1 MSDKGDKC
9 EATVVVV
16 GGGFAG
22 SGCAKALAKKGV
34 HVTLIDQHNYHQ
46 FQPLLYQVATAQ
58 LSSSDIARPLRGMF
72 RKDKSVDVK
81 MAEVTAV
88 DPAAKVVTCADGSTF
103 KGDYLVLAMGSRP
116 NFFHTPGAEEFAFPL
131 YSLDDAERLRS
142 RVFGMF
148 EDVDVHPDHLDR
160 GALNFVIVG
169 AGATGVETAGALAD
183 LINEIMP
190 SRYHDLA
197 VNAARI
203 YVLDPAPVVLG
214 PFSKKAHD
222 YASKVLTNEGVQL
235 KLGLSA
241 SEIHADKVVLSDG
254 SQIPTR
260 VVVWAGG
267 IQAAA
272 LAADIGLPQG
282 RGGRLTVKPDL
293 TVDGFP
299 GVYAIGDV
307 AAALAPDGKA
317 FPQLGSVALQ
327 AGEWAAKNILA
338 DIDGEARTGFHYHDK
353 GIMAM
358 IGRNKAIAEMGE
370 HHHEL
375 HGSIAFAAWLGVHA
389 WLLTGTR
396 QRIDAFMSWGWDY
409 FSGSRGP
416 SVIDE
421 PDVAKIDW
429 GDEDDED
436 EVGGA
441 APEAAAA
448 PIPAPAG

>member
-1 MSDKGDKC
+1 
-9 EATVVVV
+9 
-16 GGGFAG
+16 
-22 SGCAKALAKKGV
+22 
-34 HVTLIDQHNYHQ
+34 
-46 FQPLLYQVATAQ
+46 
-58 LSSSDIARPLRGMF
+58 
-72 RKDKSVDVK
+72 
-81 MAEVTAV
+81 
-88 DPAAKVVTCADGSTF
+88 
-103 KGDYLVLAMGSRP
+103 
-116 NFFHTPGAEEFAFPL
+116 
-131 YSLDDAERLRS
+131 
-142 RVFGMF
+142 MF
-148 EDVDVHPDHLDR
+148 EDVDVHPEHLDR

-197 VNAARI
+197 VNAARV

-222 YASKVLTNEGVQL
+222 YASKVLINEGVQL

-241 SEIHADKVVLSDG
+241 AEIHADKVVLSDG
-254 SQIPTR
+254 SEIKTR

-272 LAADIGLPQG
+272 LAGGIGLPQV
-282 RGGRLTVKPDL
+282 RGGRLSVEPDL
-293 TVDGFP
+293 TVEGYP

-307 AAALAPDGKA
+307 AAAVAPDGKP

-327 AGEWAAKNILA
+327 AGQWAAKNILA
-338 DIDGEARTGFHYHDK
+338 DIGGKPRTGFHYHDK

-389 WLLTGTR
+389 WLMSGTR

-421 PDVAKIDW
+421 PNAAKIDW
-429 GDEDDED
+429 GDEDDE
-436 EVGGA
+436 EVLSGTRPAGTT
-441 APEAAAA
+441 
-448 PIPAPAG
+448 PAPAG

>member
-1 MSDKGDKC
+1 MSDKGDKSK
-9 EATVVVV
+9 ATVVVV

-22 SGCAKALAKKGV
+22 SGCAKELAKKGV
-34 HVTLIDQHNYHQ
+34 QVTLLDQHNYHQ

-72 RKDKSVDVK
+72 RKDKSVNVK

-88 DPAAKVVTCADGSTF
+88 DPVAKVVTCADGSTF
-103 KGDYLVLAMGSRP
+103 TGDYLVLAMGSRP
-116 NFFHTPGAEEFAFPL
+116 NFFRTPGAEEFAFPL

-148 EDVDVHPDHLDR
+148 EDVDVHPEHLDR

-183 LINEIMP
+183 LINEILP

-241 SEIHADKVVLSDG
+241 SEIHPDKVVLSDG
-254 SQIPTR
+254 SEIPTR

-272 LAADIGLPQG
+272 LAAGTGLPQG

-307 AAALAPDGKA
+307 AAALAPDGKV

-327 AGEWAAKNILA
+327 AGQWAAKNILA

-389 WLLTGTR
+389 WLMSGTR
-396 QRIDAFMSWGWDY
+396 QRIDAFMAWGWDY

-429 GDEDDED
+429 GDDDDED
-436 EVGGA
+436 DDGGGA
-441 APEAAAA
+441 APEAAA
-448 PIPAPAG
+448 IPAPAG